1 MVLLALVVLSMVA
14 VASIQTA
21 GHERQAGAG
30 SLQSTK
36 AFYAAE
42 AGAHAVITEWDS
54 ARYDTLAP
62 NPGDSADLGWRTL
75 PDNGVAYRP
84 VFHRVD
90 DGGDQLYI
98 LTVEGSDGPQQGQRE
113 IGVLLRP
120 GFLLPK
126 AAFTTRGTVSL
137 VEDEASSID
146 GNDTNPPGWTCDS
159 TGPAVPAVEVAAG
172 TSVLQGYGTLLGNPT
187 IRVDST
193 MDDTRFTQF
202 GSHTYAD
209 LVAMADKSYADSMPA
224 MFVGPVEVEGVCD
237 TTALNNWGDPLN
249 PGSPCSDYF
258 PIIHFSSPSNVQI
271 SLQEGS
277 VGQGILLF
285 DSRLDQDA
293 LSGLHFYGLI
303 ITQNRCITAGARSR
317 RPRLGWVGTVL
328 PWCRD
333 PGRNSPS
340 NYGAS
345 ADAGASLLS
354 AWSSGD
360 VTPAASRMPV
370 SSSRMRASIASISN
384 SAVRWSR
391 NPRFSSSAMPFKRRI
406 SASNCTVWLRSW
418 RNRRLGRLVTVSRIS
433 CTTGIWAEVQTMTA
447 RRAPPSSDLPGLALS

>member
-303 ITQNRCITAGARSR
+303 ITQNRCDFEHESE
-317 RPRLGWVGTVL
+317 L
-328 PWCRD
+328 
-333 PGRNSPS
+333 
-340 NYGAS
+340 YGA
-345 ADAGASLLS
+345 LLCS
-354 AWSSGD
+354 NPYNGTQQNFNA
-360 VTPAASRMPV
+360 TAIHYSRC
-370 SSSRMRASIASISN
+370 ALEKA
-384 SAVRWSR
+384 
-391 NPRFSSSAMPFKRRI
+391 
-406 SASNCTVWLRSW
+406 
-418 RNRRLGRLVTVSRIS
+418 
-433 CTTGIWAEVQTMTA
+433 TA
-447 RRAPPSSDLPGLALS
+447 RVGGNGVAVVQGSWKELTQ